1 MAVKKN
7 NSTDKMPVRRMP
19 EGFSFTKKKAA
30 SNKPVLKSTTAPAK
44 ATEKTAVTIK
54 NQPVRKTGKIKIT
67 AGSASTKGAA
77 SPKAVVSGKATIG
90 SSSMKV
96 TQPKATKKPMT
107 ASEKA
112 FIKNQK
118 EKAKATKRTGVY
130 PNTAN

>member
-1 MAVKKN
+1 MAVKKS
-7 NSTDKMPVRRMP
+7 NSTDKMPARRMP

-30 SNKPVLKSTTAPAK
+30 SNKPVLKSTTATAK
-44 ATEKTAVTIK
+44 ATPKPTAT
-54 NQPVRKTGKIKIT
+54 
-67 AGSASTKGAA
+67 
-77 SPKAVVSGKATIG
+77 
-90 SSSMKV
+90 
-96 TQPKATKKPMT
+96 ATKKPMT